1 MVIAPPHYIYGRPNY
16 HYEAEMPWLLVFL
29 LLLIAVPLAE
39 IGLLIR
45 LGEVI
50 GLWPTLL
57 AIVLTAVAGIW
68 LLRRQGFA
76 TLARA
81 QASLEAGRLPLAE
94 IFDAVCL
101 LLAGALLLTP
111 GFLTDG
117 LGGLLLLPPFRAL
130 LRLALA
136 ALLARRLA
144 AGAAADGIVDGE
156 FRVLTAEPD
165 EDPPPDRPPEIP
177 H

>member
-1 MVIAPPHYIYGRPNY
+1 MVITLPHYIYGRLIY
-16 HYEAEMPWLLVFL
+16 HCEAEMPWALVFL

-45 LGEVI
+45 LGGII
-50 GLWPTLL
+50 GLGPTLL
-57 AIVLTAVAGIW
+57 AVVLTAGLGIW

-81 QASLEAGRLPLAE
+81 QTSLEAGRLPLAE

-111 GFLTDG
+111 GFITDG
-117 LGGLLLLPPFRAL
+117 LGGLLLLPPLRPGL
-130 LRLALA
+130 L
-136 ALLARRLA
+136 
-144 AGAAADGIVDGE
+144 GS
-156 FRVLTAEPD
+156 T
-165 EDPPPDRPPEIP
+165 
-177 H
+177 

>member
-1 MVIAPPHYIYGRPNY
+1 
-16 HYEAEMPWLLVFL
+16 MPWALVFL

-39 IGLLIR
+39 IGLLIQ

-57 AIVLTAVAGIW
+57 AIVLTAVIGIW
-68 LLRRQGFA
+68 LLRRQGFN
-76 TLARA
+76 TLMRA
-81 QASLEAGRLPLAE
+81 QASMEAGRLPLSE

-111 GFLTDG
+111 GFITDS
-117 LGGLLLLPPFRAL
+117 LGGLLLLPPARTVLRFAL
-130 LRLALA
+130 G

-144 AGAAADGIVDGE
+144 AGAATDGVVDGE
-156 FRVLTAEPD
+156 FQVLTVEP
-165 EDPPPDRPPEIP
+165 EEIPPPDQAP
-177 H
+177 

>member
-1 MVIAPPHYIYGRPNY
+1 
-16 HYEAEMPWLLVFL
+16 MPWALVFL
-29 LLLIAVPLAE
+29 FLLIAVPLAE
-39 IGLLIR
+39 IGVLIR
-45 LGEVI
+45 LGEGI

-57 AIVLTAVAGIW
+57 AIVLTAVVGIW

-76 TLARA
+76 TLSRA

-101 LLAGALLLTP
+101 LLAGAFLLTP
-111 GFLTDG
+111 GFITDS
-117 LGGLLLLPPFRAL
+117 LGGLLLLPPFRTL
-130 LRLALA
+130 LRFALG

-144 AGAAADGIVDGE
+144 PGAPEGGVVDGE
-156 FRVLTAEPD
+156 FRVLTEEP
-165 EDPPPDRPPEIP
+165 EENLPPDPKTGSR

>member
-1 MVIAPPHYIYGRPNY
+1 
-16 HYEAEMPWLLVFL
+16 MPWALTFL

-39 IGLLIR
+39 IGVLIQ

-57 AIVLTAVAGIW
+57 AIVFTAVVGIW

-101 LLAGALLLTP
+101 LVAGALLLTP
-111 GFLTDG
+111 GFITDS
-117 LGGLLLLPPFRAL
+117 LGGLLLLPPFRRL
-130 LRLALA
+130 LRFALG

-144 AGAAADGIVDGE
+144 TGAAAEGVVDGE
-156 FRVLTAEPD
+156 FQVLTVEP
-165 EDPPPDRPPEIP
+165 EEIPPPDRTPESR
-177 H
+177 